1 MNGLAYIMFV
11 SDVSHKEV
19 ASKLDVSV
27 QMVTNWL
34 RGVKPIADKHIPTFH
49 KMFGVAAEYFQKE
62 LTLQDKIEIELQLAS
77 KTKGYVDIDYQA
89 ATLHRQNEAMKE
101 KYMKLLNATNEYSAT
116 LQSVREEVDEFHA
129 KLISLTGI
137 KSLMD
142 DAEGCE
148 LVFDLMKSFQ
158 DIRKELAH

>member
-34 RGVKPIADKHIPTFH
+34 RGVKPIADKHVPTFH
-49 KMFGVAAEYFQKE
+49 KMFGVSAEYFQKE

-77 KTKGYVDIDYQA
+77 KTKGFVDIDHQA

-101 KYMKLLNATNEYSAT
+101 KYMKLLEAVNGYSAT
-116 LQSVREEVDEFHA
+116 IKGVKEEVDEFHV
-129 KLISLTGI
+129 KLLGLTEIG
-137 KSLMD
+137 SLMND
-142 DAEGCE
+142 PDGCE

-158 DIRKELAH
+158 GIRKELKN